1 MRMKIDPMTTYG
13 VFFVVFLY
21 VPVLLIPLFSFNDST
36 VATFPMKGFT
46 LNGYRAMAA
55 DASLINALKNSL
67 IVGIGVSIVSTAFGL
82 LAAMGATRYA
92 LPGKGPVVGTI
103 MLPLVVPSLIL
114 AIALLVILRKVFDV
128 PLTLW
133 TVAAGHVLVCVPF
146 SMMVLISRLEG
157 FDRGLEE
164 ASNDLGENAWMTFW
178 RVTFPIA
185 LPGIVA
191 SLLMCF
197 TISFDEFVMAFFLSG
212 TDQTLPVFLYSQLR
226 FPQRLPPTLALGS
239 SILAVSV
246 IIVILSE
253 WLRRRGVQTGK
264 PGAF

>member
-1 MRMKIDPMTTYG
+1 MRKFDPMVVYG
-13 VFFVVFLY
+13 VAFLVFLY
-21 VPVLLIPLFSFNDST
+21 APVLLIPLFSFNDST

-46 LNGYRAMAA
+46 FNGYRAMAA
-55 DASLINALKNSL
+55 DISLMNALKNS
-67 IVGIGVSIVSTAFGL
+67 IVVGLGVSVVSTVFGM
-82 LAAMGATRYA
+82 LAAMGATRYV
-92 LPGKGPVVGTI
+92 LPGRGPVMGTI
-103 MLPLVVPSLIL
+103 MLPLVVPSLIIS
-114 AIALLVILRKVFDV
+114 IALLVILRKVFDV
-128 PLTLW
+128 PLSLW

-146 SMMVLISRLEG
+146 SMLTLIARLEG
-157 FDRGLEE
+157 FDKGLEE
-164 ASNDLGENAWMTFW
+164 ASNDLGESAWMTFW

-226 FPQRLPPTLALGS
+226 FPNKLPPTLSLGS
-239 SILAVSV
+239 TILAASIVIV
-246 IIVILSE
+246 IISE
-253 WLRRRGVQTGK
+253 WLRRRGVQSSA